1 MTFFSLITSPFTKLY
16 TIIFIKNSFKS
27 NNSYLTFLAT
37 ELKLFYLFSS
47 SNQNI
52 NSKLDISKN
61 LTSNHSL
68 FYQKSKNFNLF
79 FYFFYKNSLVNV
91 SSFNNFY
98 SLFSFPKYFFKKL
111 MGQGIYQIYG
121 FLVILWVDVLLT
133 DDEPLLEPIEWS
145 MVQSWI
151 LFIFIFAWIGEN
163 LISSRYGSFTG
174 KDKRLWAGW
183 YRTFWVLDMW
193 YAFNYFVTCI
203 ICVVPYYTEVT
214 YVLPLVNSWWNWY
227 TRVFLF
233 KFSFFL
239 TIILFLSY
247 WIQINYRWS
256 NWKKILVPVILINI
270 LWGYLLYTQS
280 IILLFGYFTDSDW
293 YHTTKTVDYIQMSH
307 EPFKW
312 GFGSKKFRD
321 NFGHHPSRTV
331 FWFKYDGP
339 FVASFLLFHA
349 LFLVTIFIVY
359 IYWIALFRRIWATKE
374 VPLTYTTYC
383 VTNIRHFFYGF
394 LFLYFF
400 VVCSFLV
407 QFLRLPPEYFYGLD
421 SLSWFGTFYSI
432 LLDYP
437 AFLLSIF

>member
-1 MTFFSLITSPFTKLY
+1 MAILTLITKPLLKLY
-16 TIIFIKNSFKS
+16 ANIYVKNSFTSPTSYTSFFVTEFKFFSALTLNNIKPSVRAGIHLSPSLSTIKTPLEVNTLLYFFIKS
-27 NNSYLTFLAT
+27 QLNTPALNTT
-37 ELKLFYLFSS
+37 
-47 SNQNI
+47 
-52 NSKLDISKN
+52 
-61 LTSNHSL
+61 
-68 FYQKSKNFNLF
+68 NLF
-79 FYFFYKNSLVNV
+79 TW
-91 SSFNNFY
+91 
-98 SLFSFPKYFFKKL
+98 PKYFMKKSL
-111 MGQGIYQIYG
+111 GHGIYQIYG

-183 YRTFWVLDMW
+183 YRTFWLIDIW

-203 ICVVPYYTEVT
+203 ICVVPYYTELT
-214 YVLPLVNSWWNWY
+214 YLLPLVNSWWNWY

-239 TIILFLSY
+239 AIILYLSY
-247 WIQINYRWS
+247 WIQLNYRWV
-256 NWKKILVPVILINI
+256 NWKKILVPVILINL

-321 NFGHHPSRTV
+321 NFGNHPSRTV

-349 LFLVTIFIVY
+349 FFLVTIFIVY
-359 IYWIALFRRIWATKE
+359 LYWIALFRRIWATRE

-383 VTNIRHFFYGF
+383 VNNIRHFFYGF

-400 VVCSFLV
+400 VVCSFIV
-407 QFLRLPPEYFYGLD
+407 QFLRLPPEYFYALD
-421 SLSWFGTFYSI
+421 SLSWFENFLTIIRDYPSFVLSI
-432 LLDYP
+432 L
-437 AFLLSIF
+437 